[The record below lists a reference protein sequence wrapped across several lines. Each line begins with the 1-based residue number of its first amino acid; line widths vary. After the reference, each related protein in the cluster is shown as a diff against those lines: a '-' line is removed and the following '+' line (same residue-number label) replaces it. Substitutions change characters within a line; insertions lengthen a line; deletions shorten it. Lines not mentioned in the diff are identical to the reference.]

1 MKLDARKKS
10 IARMASELSSL
21 RSEND
26 SLNKQLKKEKDANSV
41 FKSEKKGIQEKILEM
56 DGIMS
61 KYTDLQTQ
69 YEHVENENK
78 RLKDEVVGYKGR
90 IQDLTSDINHLE
102 KHVEATQQNQTKQ
115 TEFAFD
121 LEKKVEFMEKKILDL
136 EKILR
141 EKNQKLQMYHDES
154 IEETQA

>member
-1 MKLDARKKS
+1 
-10 IARMASELSSL
+10 MASELSSL

-78 RLKDEVVGYKGR
+78 RLKDEIVGYKGR

-102 KHVEATQQNQTKQ
+102 KHVEATQQNETKH
-115 TEFAFD
+115 TELAFD
-121 LEKKVEFMEKKILDL
+121 FEKKVEFMEKKYL
-136 EKILR
+136 ILR
-141 EKNQKLQMYHDES
+141 KYCVKKIKSCKCTTTNLSRKHKL
-154 IEETQA
+154 

>member
-1 MKLDARKKS
+1 
-10 IARMASELSSL
+10 MASELSSL

-26 SLNKQLKKEKDANSV
+26 SLNKQVKKEKAANSV

-78 RLKDEVVGYKGR
+78 RLTNEVVGHKGR

-102 KHVEATQQNQTKQ
+102 KHVEATQRNETKH
-115 TEFAFD
+115 TELAFD
-121 LEKKVEFMEKKILDL
+121 LEKVEFMEKKILDL
-136 EKILR
+136 EKYCAKKIKSCKCTTTSLSR
-141 EKNQKLQMYHDES
+141 KHKL
-154 IEETQA
+154 